1 MTLAGSIVQHNAE
14 ILSGLILA
22 QVARQGT
29 PCTYCSS
36 TSIMYMKNAASILGA
51 PEFGLMGRAIAQMAR
66 FYGLPSAIA
75 SGVSDSKST
84 DVQAAYETAINLTQ
98 VALSQPQII
107 YGLGGIEGGLTFDL
121 AKLVLD
127 CEHVRHLLRVIEGIP
142 VDEYQLAYDEIQ
154 AVGPGGNY
162 LIQKRTLE
170 HMRAQS
176 TVSVFDRNPRAIW
189 ENMGAPNALESACQ
203 KAIHIIDSHQT
214 KPLPIGADKGLSN
227 IITDFEADLLQKVG

>member
-1 MTLAGSIVQHNAE
+1 
-14 ILSGLILA
+14 LILA
-22 QVARQGT
+22 QVARKGT

-127 CEHVRHLLRVIEGIP
+127 CEHVRHLLRAIEGIP

-176 TVSVFDRNPRAIW
+176 TVSVFDRNPREIW

-203 KAIHIIDSHQT
+203 KVIHIIDSHQT

-227 IITDFEADLLQKVG
+227 IITDFEADLLQKVGC